1 MKRIKIDSKNIA
13 DLWRLECVRNV
24 QKMPNNNIKV
34 SVRTVVSKEGRV
46 VQIFGYISDTIE
58 VESEQS
64 ETCKIITT

>member
-46 VQIFGYISDTIE
+46 VQIFGYIGDTIE
-58 VESEQS
+58 VEDEQS
-64 ETCKIITT
+64 ETSKIITT

>member
-46 VQIFGYISDTIE
+46 VQIFGYIGDTIE

-64 ETCKIITT
+64 ETGKIITT